1 MRHQLTTLE
10 GTGVGADCRKP
21 ATAGSATLFV
31 WHHLATRRCRRGA
44 GAVGERPVRWRMGL
58 IDKLIRFMHYDL
70 GAPAI
75 EVGHH
80 RLAAEAGSTLD
91 PSPR

>member
-1 MRHQLTTLE
+1 
-10 GTGVGADCRKP
+10 
-21 ATAGSATLFV
+21 
-31 WHHLATRRCRRGA
+31 
-44 GAVGERPVRWRMGL
+44 VRWRMGL

>member
-1 MRHQLTTLE
+1 VWVPIAENRLRQDLRRFLC
-10 GTGVGADCRKP
+10 GTIWPRAD
-21 ATAGSATLFV
+21 ADAV
-31 WHHLATRRCRRGA
+31 A

-80 RLAAEAGSTLD
+80 RLAAQAGSTAD
-91 PSPR
+91 PIPR